1 MPLKLG
7 RVVLSSIADA
17 ANRVIMG
24 NKERVVQSRAERIWQ
39 RIPKAPFCYLGWG
52 LLGVWTNLVYLS
64 PAFDFLALPIQSR
77 SAFDLVVVAV
87 MLVVAVVVW
96 ARPSVSP
103 LARKKWAAPLAFT
116 LMQIC
121 TFMNFVLFSIGV
133 ALTLGAVG
141 AALMMLMLSE
151 FFGFIHPKRT
161 VLYIAWSWLVG
172 SICVIFIRVLPFAY
186 VWACMVAA
194 PVVVTLCMWRSY
206 KTLTNAELSF
216 SSDRRSSFPWL
227 PIVPI
232 ALCAV
237 MKRCVNVMA
246 PIGVPAWAVNDV
258 GMLLAGAII
267 LLGLAIY
274 RGNMDLRSLWGVSVG
289 GMAFAIAFLC
299 VSVFGGSTICGF
311 FAAVISTVSYQI
323 LFILMTAIFANMAYR
338 YGLCALWL
346 FSIEHAVNMTSGSCA
361 EVGMEVLQA
370 STLVDPGVLVSLFAV
385 FSAVALAVISLLFA
399 KFSPDS
405 LWGLSLEEEGS
416 FGENERL
423 RYACERIVKAHGLTQ
438 REGEVLLM
446 CVKGKKPAA
455 IASELFI
462 EVSTARTH
470 IKHLYTKLDVHSS
483 KELIGFVTEVANR
496 VGFGNAAD

>member
-7 RVVLSSIADA
+7 RVVLSSIAGA

-133 ALTLGAVG
+133 ASPVLALSALTLGAVG

-194 PVVVTLCMWRSY
+194 PVVVTLCM
-206 KTLTNAELSF
+206 
-216 SSDRRSSFPWL
+216 
-227 PIVPI
+227 
-232 ALCAV
+232 
-237 MKRCVNVMA
+237 
-246 PIGVPAWAVNDV
+246 
-258 GMLLAGAII
+258 
-267 LLGLAIY
+267 
-274 RGNMDLRSLWGVSVG
+274 
-289 GMAFAIAFLC
+289 
-299 VSVFGGSTICGF
+299 
-311 FAAVISTVSYQI
+311 
-323 LFILMTAIFANMAYR
+323 
-338 YGLCALWL
+338 
-346 FSIEHAVNMTSGSCA
+346 
-361 EVGMEVLQA
+361 
-370 STLVDPGVLVSLFAV
+370 
-385 FSAVALAVISLLFA
+385 
-399 KFSPDS
+399 
-405 LWGLSLEEEGS
+405 
-416 FGENERL
+416 
-423 RYACERIVKAHGLTQ
+423 
-438 REGEVLLM
+438 
-446 CVKGKKPAA
+446 
-455 IASELFI
+455 
-462 EVSTARTH
+462 
-470 IKHLYTKLDVHSS
+470 
-483 KELIGFVTEVANR
+483 
-496 VGFGNAAD
+496 

>member
-1 MPLKLG
+1 M
-7 RVVLSSIADA
+7 
-17 ANRVIMG
+17 
-24 NKERVVQSRAERIWQ
+24 
-39 RIPKAPFCYLGWG
+39 
-52 LLGVWTNLVYLS
+52 YLS

-96 ARPSVSP
+96 AHPSVSP
-103 LARKKWAAPLAFT
+103 LARKKWAAPLAFA

-133 ALTLGAVG
+133 ASPFLALSALTLGAVG

-194 PVVVTLCMWRSY
+194 PVVVALCMWRSY

-246 PIGVPAWAVNDV
+246 PIGVPAWAVTDV

-311 FAAVISTVSYQI
+311 LAAVISTVSYQI
-323 LFILMTAIFANMAYR
+323 LFIPMTAIFANMAYR

-370 STLVDPGVLVSLFAV
+370 STLVGLGVLVSLFAV

-399 KFSPDS
+399 NFSPDS

-416 FGENERL
+416 FAENERL

-496 VGFGNAAD
+496 VGFGNVAD